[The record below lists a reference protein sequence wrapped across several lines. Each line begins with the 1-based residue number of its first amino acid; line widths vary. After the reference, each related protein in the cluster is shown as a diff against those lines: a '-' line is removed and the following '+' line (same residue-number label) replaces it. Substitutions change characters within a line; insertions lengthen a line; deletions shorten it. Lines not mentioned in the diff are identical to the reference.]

1 LHRRVRPLY
10 RRVAAPRVDDDF
22 RVSLCRS
29 ARRAMLIGILGG
41 GSFGTALGKI
51 LADAGHDVV
60 VWCHNPAVAE
70 AIESSRENP
79 TYLPGVALPYTLR
92 ATAAIGS
99 AVTGRELLLVMG
111 PSHVLRAVLE
121 QAQPYVGAKTLLVS
135 AAKGIEEGTRLR
147 MTEVIIDVLGEDA
160 RSRTVALSGPSFAKE
175 IVAGMPTAVTVAGYD
190 DATCVAVQ
198 TALRTPIFRTYSSRD
213 VVGVEVGGAAKN
225 VIAIAAGVSDGLGLG
240 HSSRAALITRGVAEI
255 GRLVEAL
262 GGDARTVSGLAGVGD
277 IVLTCTGDMSRNRT
291 VGLRIGR
298 GEKLRD
304 ILASMKM
311 VAEGVHN
318 SRSVCELAAEAGVEM
333 PIAEQ
338 VRQLLHEDKPARQ
351 VIAEFMSRESKP
363 EF

>member
-1 LHRRVRPLY
+1 MH
-10 RRVAAPRVDDDF
+10 
-22 RVSLCRS
+22 
-29 ARRAMLIGILGG
+29 IGILGG

-51 LADAGHDVV
+51 LADAGRDVV
-60 VWCHNPAVAE
+60 IWCHNPEVAA
-70 AIESSRENP
+70 AIETTRENA
-79 TYLPGVALPYTLR
+79 TYLPGVTLPFSLR
-92 ATAAIGS
+92 ATADIVA
-99 AVTGRELLLVMG
+99 ATEGRDLLLIMG
-111 PSHVLRAVLE
+111 PSHVLRDVLE
-121 QAQPYVGAKTLLVS
+121 HARPSIGASAFLVS
-135 AAKGIEEGTRLR
+135 AAKGIEEGTCQR
-147 MTEVIIDVLGEDA
+147 MTEVIEDVVGTAA
-160 RSRTVALSGPSFAKE
+160 RDRIAALSGPSFARE
-175 IVAGMPTAVTVAGYD
+175 IVAGMPTAVTIAAHD
-190 DATCVAVQ
+190 EATAIAVQ
-198 TALRTPIFRTYSSRD
+198 AALRTPMFRTYRSGD
-213 VVGVEVGGAAKN
+213 VVGVEVSGAAKN

-255 GRLVEAL
+255 GRLVEAH
-262 GGDARTVSGLAGVGD
+262 GGDARTVSGLAGIGD

-304 ILASMKM
+304 ILAGMKM